1 MLCIFA
7 ACFTVSIIKVA
18 PASVRNSHGNVDLA
32 AAWQQQTPAT
42 KEKTS
47 GPLERNLVFETWAA
61 VVPPS
66 NKVHRAFV
74 NLTGCILPI

>member
-7 ACFTVSIIKVA
+7 ACFTVSVIKVA
-18 PASVRNSHGNVDLA
+18 PALIRNSHGNMDLA
-32 AAWQQQTPAT
+32 AAWQQRTPAT
-42 KEKTS
+42 RAKAN

-61 VVPPS
+61 VVPLS
-66 NKVHRAFV
+66 SKVRRAFI